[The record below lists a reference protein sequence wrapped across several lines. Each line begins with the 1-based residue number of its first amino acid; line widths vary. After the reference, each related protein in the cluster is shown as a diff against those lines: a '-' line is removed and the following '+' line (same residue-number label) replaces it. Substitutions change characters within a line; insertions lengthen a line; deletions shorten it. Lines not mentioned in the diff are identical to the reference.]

1 MIQVYADSALAYDS
15 RLEEYA
21 LIKLTATGGTGIGG
35 TAEITMPPGHPAYN
49 LFIGHRTIVTIY
61 RDGHL
66 RFRGRALY
74 SADDFYGRRT
84 ITCEGERCLLRD
96 AISRPYLY
104 DGRPAEIFA
113 QILRAY
119 NSQVDEFKRFT
130 LGVCNVTDPNDYVR
144 LESQNA
150 ETILDTLDKMVDRVG
165 GEIVFDDDPDGA
177 RRIHWLASS
186 GKGSQ
191 QEIEFGENLLDF
203 ASTGAN
209 TTSLATGLIPY
220 GRKYSDGTRLTI
232 EEVNDGKD
240 YIIDE
245 EARALRGT
253 IMATAVWD
261 DVTLPENLLS
271 KARAYLDE
279 IKVFITALELTA
291 LDLSYLDKSIDR
303 FEVGDQI
310 RVLSKPHGVDDLF
323 QLTKITEDFLD
334 PSKSTVIL
342 GREARSLTGS
352 DVAGD
357 NAAGK
362 ELDAAGVRITEGVK
376 EAQQVAAALETALL
390 TKVEQSEESIRQ
402 EVSATYA
409 RKDALESAGLNLSTQ
424 IQQTSDAILLEV
436 SQDYATN
443 DQLAE
448 AITARMTQLHDQ
460 FLFEFETLK
469 AVVDENDAAVQGAF
483 TEIYNYISFEDGS
496 IKLGGSDSAITLTI
510 ENDMIVFKKNGE
522 QFGWWDGVDF
532 HTGNIV
538 VGVNERAQ
546 FGKFAFVPRSNGSLS
561 FLKVGG

>member
-1 MIQVYADSALAYDS
+1 MIQVYADAALAYDG

-21 LIKLTATGGTGIGG
+21 LIKLTATSGTGIGG
-35 TAEITMPPGHPAYN
+35 MAEITMPPGHPAYN

-74 SADDFYGRRT
+74 PSDDFYGRRT
-84 ITCEGERCLLRD
+84 ITCEGEQCLLRD

-104 DGRPAEIFA
+104 TEDPAGIFTKVV
-113 QILRAY
+113 QAY
-119 NSQVDEFKRFT
+119 NDQMDAFKRFK
-130 LGVCNVTDPNDYVR
+130 LGVCTVTDPNDYIR
-144 LESQNA
+144 LESQTA
-150 ETILDTLDKMVDRVG
+150 ETVLDTLNKMVERVG
-165 GEIVFDDDPDGA
+165 GHLLFDDDPSDGS
-177 RRIHWLASS
+177 RRIHWVETAWTD
-186 GKGSQ
+186 SQ

-261 DVTLPENLLS
+261 DVQWPENLLT

-279 IKVFITALELTA
+279 IKVFITSLELTA
-291 LDLSYLDKSIDR
+291 LDLSYLDKSLDS
-303 FEVGDQI
+303 FKVGDRI
-310 RVLSKPHGVDDLF
+310 RVISKPHGVDDYF
-323 QLTKITEDFLD
+323 QLSKITEDFLD
-334 PSKSTVIL
+334 PSKSKIVL
-342 GREARSLTGS
+342 GREVRSLTGS

-357 NAAGK
+357 NAAG
-362 ELDAAGVRITEGVK
+362 VQITEGVK
-376 EAQQVAAALETALL
+376 EAQQAAANMEENLMTR
-390 TKVEQSEESIRQ
+390 VEQSEETIRQ

-409 RKDALESAGLNLSTQ
+409 RKDALEAVELNLSTQ

-448 AITARMTQLHDQ
+448 AITTRMTQLQDQ

-469 AVVDENDAAVQGAF
+469 AVVDENDATVQGAF
-483 TEIYNYISFEDGS
+483 TEIYNYISFEDGA

-510 ENDMIVFKKNGE
+510 ENDMIVFRKNGE
-522 QFGWWDGVDF
+522 RFGWWDGVDF

-538 VGVNERAQ
+538 VEVNERAQ
-546 FGKFAFVPRSNGSLS
+546 FGEFAFVPRSNGSLS

>member
-1 MIQVYADSALAYDS
+1 MIQVYADNALAYDS

-21 LIKLTATGGTGIGG
+21 LIKLTATRGTGIGG
-35 TAEITMPPGHPAYN
+35 MAEITMPPGHPAYS
-49 LFIGHRTIVTIY
+49 LFVGHRTIVTIY
-61 RDGHL
+61 RDGLL

-74 SADDFYGRRT
+74 PSDDFYGRRT

-96 AISRPYLY
+96 AVSRPYLY
-104 DGRPAEIFA
+104 TAQPKEIFR
-113 QILRAY
+113 QVVTDY
-119 NSQVDEFKRFT
+119 NSQIDEFKRFY
-130 LGVCNVTDPNDYVR
+130 LGVCNVVDPNDYIR
-144 LESQNA
+144 LESQTA
-150 ETILDTLDKMVDRVG
+150 EPVLDTLEKMVERVG
-165 GEIVFDDDPDGA
+165 GELVFDDSPDGG
-177 RRIHWLASS
+177 RRIHWLTSS
-186 GKGSQ
+186 GKQGK

-220 GRKYSDGTRLTI
+220 GVKYSDGTRLTI
-232 EEVNDGKD
+232 AEVNDGKD

-253 IMATAVWD
+253 IMATAIWD

-279 IKVFITALELTA
+279 IKVFITSLELTA
-291 LDLSYLDKSIDR
+291 LDLSYLDKSIDS

-323 QLTKITEDFLD
+323 HLTKITEDFLD
-334 PSKSTVIL
+334 PSKSTIIL

-352 DVAGD
+352 DVAGA
-357 NAAGK
+357 NATGK

-376 EAQQVAAALETALL
+376 EAQQVAAEMEKTLL

-409 RKDALESAGLNLSTQ
+409 RKDAVEAIELNLSTQ

-448 AITARMTQLHDQ
+448 AITTRMTQLHDQ